1 MAELASMV
9 HVPFYDLR
17 PSHEPLK
24 DRLLAE
30 IGALVDSNAYTNGP
44 HVAAF
49 EHAWAD
55 YCGVEHCVGVA
66 SGLDALRLALIA
78 AGIERGDEVIVPANT
93 FIATF
98 EAVSEIG
105 ATPVPV
111 DITFDDYNIDPD
123 AASSAITRR
132 TRYLIPVDLYGQL
145 CDAKAIRRVAADA
158 GIEVIED
165 AAQAHGATRDGIAAG
180 SIGRAA
186 AFSFYPAKNLGAFGD
201 AGALVTSDGTLADA
215 VRALREHG
223 QRAKYRH
230 ELEGF
235 TARLDTIQALVLLHK
250 LELLDEWNEQR
261 RSIASAYDVGLAD
274 VGELVLPPRP
284 NGSDPVWHLYVVRTG
299 DPDALAEFLAQRGI
313 GTGRHY
319 PEPPHLSSA
328 YSWLGYKEGAFP
340 VAETVCRQGLSLPMF
355 PGLSERQVEAVV
367 ESVRDF
373 FAGG

>member
-1 MAELASMV
+1 MTGLASILT
-9 HVPFYDLR
+9 VPFYNLR

-24 DRLLAE
+24 ERLLAE
-30 IGALVDSNAYTNGP
+30 IGVLVDSNAYTNGP

-49 EHAWAD
+49 ERAWAD
-55 YCGVEHCVGVA
+55 YCGVEHCVGLA

-98 EAVSEIG
+98 EAVSQTG

-123 AASSAITRR
+123 AASAAITRR

-145 CDAKAIRRVAADA
+145 CNAKAVRRLAAGTGVD
-158 GIEVIED
+158 IIED

-201 AGALVTSDGTLADA
+201 AGALVTSDGALADA
-215 VRALREHG
+215 VGALREHG

-250 LELLDEWNEQR
+250 LERLDEWNEER
-261 RSIASAYDVGLAD
+261 RSIARAYDGGLAD
-274 VGELVLPPRP
+274 VGDLVLPPRP
-284 NGSDPVWHLYVVRTG
+284 EGSDPVWHLYVVRTG

-328 YSWLGYKEGAFP
+328 YAWLGYKQGDFP

-355 PGLSERQVEAVV
+355 PGLTERQVEAVV
-367 ESVRDF
+367 EAVRDF
-373 FAGG
+373 FAGD